1 MASSGDLADLAADFA
16 AAARLD
22 LVHNSTSA
30 SAATTSSSGGGPA
43 TGDIGEIAVVPTSGI
58 TAGDEPGAPTSPP
71 VGTTPLD
78 PSTRLP
84 RLGGPNGWGY
94 VEPWLHRRGVCGG
107 AHGGHSRLVA

>member
-1 MASSGDLADLAADFA
+1 M
-16 AAARLD
+16 
-22 LVHNSTSA
+22 HNSTSA

-43 TGDIGEIAVVPTSGI
+43 TGDIGEIAVASGI
-58 TAGDEPGAPTSPP
+58 TAGDEPGA
-71 VGTTPLD
+71 GTTPLD